1 LGGSGLVAIALLVL
15 AYAAVSRRLLG
26 SVITPAMVFVAGGI
40 LASTDVLGWLRPDDR
55 ERIRPLGSRGDADGR
70 SLLGRVADRPR
81 STAPPVRPA
90 ASPARDRVAAD
101 DRGRRSRGC
110 RRVRTARVHRGRAAC
125 DRARPDG
132 RCARAGGRYRLPDPV
147 ARPPGSQCREWA
159 QRRHLRPT
167 APDRDRDRR
176 GARGCDR
183 TRRCGAPRARGD
195 RLRNRWRRACG
206 ARSSGRGQGR
216 SPAPTRRSER

>member
-110 RRVRTARVHRGRAAC
+110 RRVRTPRVHRG
-125 DRARPDG
+125 
-132 RCARAGGRYRLPDPV
+132 AGGRYRPPDPV